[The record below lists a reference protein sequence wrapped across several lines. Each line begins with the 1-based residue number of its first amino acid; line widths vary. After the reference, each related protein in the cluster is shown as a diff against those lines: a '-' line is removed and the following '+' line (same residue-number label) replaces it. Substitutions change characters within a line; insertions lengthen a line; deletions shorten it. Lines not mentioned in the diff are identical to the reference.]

1 MRVLFQIRCCGGTF
15 YALKLFNNCIG
26 QISAVCEYC
35 ECRMRQR
42 TKNVVSLY
50 VGDFGGMNSES
61 LFASDCEPVIPRT
74 FDRSFDTRH
83 CWNIDTGIALS
94 KVSAYVSLS
103 IILFFRFQ
111 NDNLQIVFHI
121 FLIYI

>member
-1 MRVLFQIRCCGGTF
+1 
-15 YALKLFNNCIG
+15 
-26 QISAVCEYC
+26 
-35 ECRMRQR
+35 MRQR
-42 TKNVVSLY
+42 TKNEVSLY

-61 LFASDCEPVIPRT
+61 LFASDCEPVIPGT

-103 IILFFRFQ
+103 IILFSDFRMTICKLFFTFFSFIYS
-111 NDNLQIVFHI
+111 NLSFFPFFPIKMTVELGLHRF
-121 FLIYI
+121 FC